1 MHPNRVS
8 FFLRTLGLALWLCA
22 CDDLGEAPALSR
34 ANGVLRPGQQV
45 PNLSEEDA
53 IGAVTTRIS
62 RLRPEFRQLVR
73 NENSD
78 IWFKDEETTGADRL
92 MTRRL
97 SERLNRLARL
107 VELEWH
113 DVRLRVTDAW
123 DEQREHGPRSAH
135 YEGRAADLTTSDLDA
150 TKLGRLGFLAVQAGF
165 DWVYYEN
172 RAHVHASVKR

>member
-1 MHPNRVS
+1 MRADRAS
-8 FFLRTLGLALWLCA
+8 FTLSTLGLALLLCG
-22 CDDLGEAPALSR
+22 CDTLGEAPALSR
-34 ANGVLRPGQQV
+34 TNGVLQPGQQV

-62 RLRPEFRQLVR
+62 RLRPEFRRLVR
-73 NENSD
+73 NENAD

-97 SERLNRLARL
+97 SQRLNRLARL
-107 VELEWH
+107 VEQEWH

-135 YEGRAADLTTSDLDA
+135 YEGRAVDLTTSDLDP